1 MTNEELLDA
10 AKHVFENKKLDNSYV
25 LFEND
30 YVYRAAIL
38 ELVTK
43 GLLIQKNKTVFL
55 ITSELENFITANDG
69 TLESDQVEREK
80 EILKVAKEA
89 NTISKSANSKAI
101 LAIFI
106 GFVSIVISIIAIS
119 KN

>member
-1 MTNEELLDA
+1 MTNEKLLDA

-25 LFEND
+25 LLEKD
-30 YVYRAAIL
+30 YTYRAAIL

-43 GLLIQKNKTVFL
+43 GLLIQKNKNSFL
-55 ITSELENFITANDG
+55 ITSELENFITANDE
-69 TLESDQVEREK
+69 TLDSDHIEREK
-80 EILKVAKEA
+80 ETLKVAKEA
-89 NTISKSANSKAI
+89 NNISKSSNSKAI

-106 GFVSIVISIIAIS
+106 AVISIVISIIAIS